1 MYNIFG
7 GGELDIYTYIR
18 HTSDWHPP
26 VGGGINIP
34 LPLTDANAIYSSL
47 QSSKKRS
54 AAIRHTVGDCLH
66 GTTLAVYRD
75 DCPRGTVPVFPFFAP
90 SQSFCSSDV
99 SFSSATAKRL
109 LGPFKRK

>member
-1 MYNIFG
+1 M
-7 GGELDIYTYIR
+7 
-18 HTSDWHPP
+18 SDWHPP

-47 QSSKKRS
+47 LSSKKRS
-54 AAIRHTVGDCLH
+54 AAIRRTVGDCLH

-90 SQSFCSSDV
+90 SQPFPSPGRLS
-99 SFSSATAKRL
+99 SSAAAKRL
-109 LGPFKRK
+109 LGPFKSK